1 MSNFSE
7 WRLDWSWP
15 LVAVIAVAMAICLRL
30 CILTWIRSGKRK
42 SVAWLEALRFMTVA
56 LLLLT
61 LANPERVERIERDSE
76 PEVLLFTDISG
87 SMSTRDATDANGTI
101 LTRGEWVA
109 KSLAQPWRAELEK
122 TAIVTEHPFSSAN
135 GPDATD
141 LSLPLQEG
149 LDRTPN
155 LKATLYF
162 TDGDGNTGSSPLS
175 LAGRCR
181 AGEVPAYV
189 IRVGSEK
196 PLPDLA
202 LEDFTAPSFALRD
215 ERLTVTYRVR
225 NAFPHQVETTLE
237 LSANGEAVAAKPL
250 ILPAGDEVSG
260 SLSWLPTMEG
270 EVSLRAEIGL
280 HAGESILDNNVR
292 ELKTRIESKVLKA
305 LIVDSFPRWEY
316 RFLRNA
322 LERDPRVDMN
332 CILLHPGMKP
342 GDGRGYLREFPGTPE
357 ELAPYDVV
365 FLGDV
370 GLGEGELSEEA
381 CESLANLVRLQASGV
396 VFLPGRRGRQPSLV
410 DSALGD
416 LIPVTFDPAKP
427 RGLGTTNTS
436 AITLTSKG
444 RNHWLTTL
452 RGSGEPDVRF
462 WERLPG
468 FQWSAAALKSRPGSE
483 VLAVHSIFRNDWGR
497 MPVLVIRY
505 VGAGKTLYL
514 GSDAAWR
521 WRRGVEDKYHYRFWS
536 QVARWMAHGRHLSEG
551 DGMRVIPSPE
561 RPKAG
566 ENVYLRCIVMDKDG
580 FPLEEGPVEGSVEHP
595 GGESEQLIFEPDP
608 EGDGVFLTTFRT
620 RQPGSIA
627 LRTEAPK
634 ADRFLQTTLQV
645 ESHGL
650 ERLGRSARWG
660 DLRELAL
667 LTNGKFGLEEDLESI
682 VQTINALPDPSPL
695 ERIHRLR
702 ADLNWG
708 LFLCALLAFYWT
720 GRKFTGMI

>member
-1 MSNFSE
+1 
-7 WRLDWSWP
+7 
-15 LVAVIAVAMAICLRL
+15 
-30 CILTWIRSGKRK
+30 
-42 SVAWLEALRFMTVA
+42 MTVA

-76 PEVLLFTDISG
+76 PEVLLFTDVSG
-87 SMSTRDATDANGTI
+87 SMSTRDVTDANGTI
-101 LTRGEWVA
+101 LTRDEWVA
-109 KSLAQPWRAELEK
+109 KSLAQPWRTELEK
-122 TAIVTEHPFSSAN
+122 TAIVTAHPFSSAN
-135 GPDATD
+135 GPEATN

-155 LKATLYF
+155 LKAVLYF
-162 TDGDGNTGSSPLS
+162 TDGDANTGSSPLS

-196 PLPDLA
+196 PLPDLV

-225 NAFPHQVETTLE
+225 NAFSHQVETTLQ
-237 LSANGEAVAAKPL
+237 LSANGEPVAAKPL
-250 ILPAGDEVSG
+250 ILPAGEEVSG

-270 EVSLRAEIGL
+270 EVSLRAELGL
-280 HAGESILDNNVR
+280 HAGESILDNNAR

-342 GDGRGYLREFPGTPE
+342 GAGRGYLREFPSTPE
-357 ELAPYDVV
+357 ELAPYDVI
-365 FLGDV
+365 FLGDI

-620 RQPGSIA
+620 RQPGPIA
-627 LRTEAPK
+627 LHTEAPK

-645 ESHGL
+645 ESLGL

-682 VQTINALPDPSPL
+682 VQAIKALPDPSPL

-720 GRKFTGMI
+720 GRKFVGMI

>member
-1 MSNFSE
+1 
-7 WRLDWSWP
+7 
-15 LVAVIAVAMAICLRL
+15 
-30 CILTWIRSGKRK
+30 
-42 SVAWLEALRFMTVA
+42 MTVA

-76 PEVLLFTDISG
+76 PEVLLFTDVSG
-87 SMSTRDATDANGTI
+87 SMSTRDVTDANGTI
-101 LTRGEWVA
+101 LTRDEWVA
-109 KSLAQPWRAELEK
+109 KSLAQPWRIELEK

-135 GPDATD
+135 GPEATN

-155 LKATLYF
+155 LKAALYF
-162 TDGDGNTGSSPLS
+162 TDGDANTGSSPLS

-196 PLPDLA
+196 PLPDLV

-225 NAFPHQVETTLE
+225 NAFSHQVETTLQ
-237 LSANGEAVAAKPL
+237 LSANGEPVAAKPL
-250 ILPAGDEVSG
+250 ILPAGEEVSG

-270 EVSLRAEIGL
+270 EVSLRAELGL
-280 HAGESILDNNVR
+280 HAGESILDNNAR

-342 GDGRGYLREFPGTPE
+342 GDGRGYLREFPSTPE
-357 ELAPYDVV
+357 ELAPYDVI

-620 RQPGSIA
+620 RQPGPIA

-634 ADRFLQTTLQV
+634 ADRFLQTALQV
-645 ESHGL
+645 ESLGL

-682 VQTINALPDPSPL
+682 VQAIKALPDPSPL

-720 GRKFTGMI
+720 GRKFVGMI